1 MNNLLNDYGILL
13 LVILFIAFSLYYK
26 NFVNIGVFLVLFVAF
41 RNMVDSKSALIYA
54 YCISILFGIVK
65 NFHLLE
71 NFTNN
76 DTTLVPGRKKELR
89 IADLFKQNDKDNDND
104 NNENDNNDNNTN
116 LKEEQKNSKGNKK
129 KIKGIKKLSKTEKND
144 LNAETE
150 APDIGEFITEDFI
163 NKFIKRLKKED
174 NLLILKEK
182 HNLYKLNPT
191 VNKLSRNKVEKI
203 KKKMLN
209 DTQLAKKPIVVTN
222 DYFILDGHHRWY
234 AKKGIIESNTNGY
247 NANDIYSEEI
257 NVVVIDYNIR
267 KCVQKLQE
275 YKIKY
280 NKDYLNKNIEDI
292 NNISLGKQHL
302 DEIKETIKNLESNY
316 NKFASVKLV

>member
-1 MNNLLNDYGILL
+1 
-13 LVILFIAFSLYYK
+13 
-26 NFVNIGVFLVLFVAF
+26 
-41 RNMVDSKSALIYA
+41 
-54 YCISILFGIVK
+54 
-65 NFHLLE
+65 
-71 NFTNN
+71 
-76 DTTLVPGRKKELR
+76 
-89 IADLFKQNDKDNDND
+89 
-104 NNENDNNDNNTN
+104 
-116 LKEEQKNSKGNKK
+116 
-129 KIKGIKKLSKTEKND
+129 
-144 LNAETE
+144 
-150 APDIGEFITEDFI
+150 
-163 NKFIKRLKKED
+163 
-174 NLLILKEK
+174 
-182 HNLYKLNPT
+182 
-191 VNKLSRNKVEKI
+191 
-203 KKKMLN
+203 MLN

-222 DYFILDGHHRWY
+222 DYFILDGHHIWY

-247 NANDIYSEEI
+247 NTNDIYSEDV

>member
-41 RNMVDSKSALIYA
+41 RNMVDSKNALIYA
-54 YCISILFGIVK
+54 YCVSILFGIVK

-71 NFTNN
+71 NFTSNKG
-76 DTTLVPGRKKELR
+76 TLVPAKQKEFP
-89 IADLFKQNDKDNDND
+89 IADLFKQN
-104 NNENDNNDNNTN
+104 ENDENTN
-116 LKEEQKNSKGNKK
+116 LNESEEVVEKK
-129 KIKGIKKLSKTEKND
+129 VKKSKGIKKLSKTEKKD
-144 LNAETE
+144 LNEKID

-222 DYFILDGHHRWY
+222 DYFILDGHHIWY

-247 NANDIYSEEI
+247 NTNDIYSEDV